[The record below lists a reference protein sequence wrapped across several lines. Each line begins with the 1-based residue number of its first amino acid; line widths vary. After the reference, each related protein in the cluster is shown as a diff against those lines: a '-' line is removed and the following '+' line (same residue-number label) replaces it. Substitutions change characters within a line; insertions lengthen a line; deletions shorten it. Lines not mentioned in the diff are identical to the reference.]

1 MADIDLILKDVSDPW
16 IKENFSRIRR
26 YIQQQTVLDGN
37 FKFFEVDIPEA
48 STEKSYKH
56 NLSFVPRDIIILNA
70 EGDLNFYFN
79 YNLFDRDNLY
89 ITTSGPVV
97 IRFLAGLYSYKSYG
111 NKINSYPFVPLSI
124 GGGGGG
130 GGCVGCATE
139 AKQDVIISLLDEIL
153 AEGLYPKDFVTTYG
167 EVLALAAASTSN
179 IVSYTVPVGKV
190 FYIESF
196 TGSGENLADYEMTLD
211 GVTIDKT
218 RTYYTDLAFTLPQG
232 YKKCTAGQVIVLKV
246 TNFQPTSSNFEG
258 KIIGVLKND

>member
-16 IKENFSRIRR
+16 IQENFSRIKR
-26 YIQQQTVLDGN
+26 YIAQQTVLDGN
-37 FKFFEVDIPEA
+37 FKFFEVDIPDA
-48 STEKSYKH
+48 FTEKPFKH

-79 YNLFDRDNLY
+79 YPLFDRENIY

-111 NKINSYPFVPLSI
+111 RAVNNYPFVPLS

-139 AKQDVIISLLDEIL
+139 AKQDVIISLLNEIL
-153 AEGLYPKDFVTTYG
+153 AEGIYPKDYTTTYG
-167 EVLALAAASTSN
+167 EALSVAASAVAN

-218 RTYYTDLAFTLPQG
+218 RTYYSDLAFVRPQG
-232 YKKCTAGQVIVLKV
+232 YKACTAGQVIVLKV
-246 TNFQPTSSNFEG
+246 SNFQPSSSNFEG
-258 KIIGVLKND
+258 KIIGVLKNV